1 MPGGI
6 MAAML
11 LGSLGSDDLISEPS
25 ERFVVSVPTSML
37 NREAYVHYVLFYE
50 YIPDYLERRG
60 ALRDAHL
67 ERIAG
72 AMERGELFIGG
83 AFAEPADGAMIVF
96 TADTPAVAEEFA
108 RADPYVRE
116 GLVTKWWVREWTT
129 VVGKDAAQPLQMPGT
144 R

>member
-6 MAAML
+6 MAAMV
-11 LGSLGSDDLISEPS
+11 LGSLGRDDLISERS
-25 ERFVVSVPTSML
+25 ERFVVSVPTFRL
-37 NREAYVHYVLFYE
+37 NWEAYVHYVLFYE
-50 YIPDYLERRG
+50 YILDYLERRG

-67 ERIAG
+67 QRIAG

-96 TADTPAVAEEFA
+96 TVDTPAVAADFA

>member
-1 MPGGI
+1 

-11 LGSLGSDDLISEPS
+11 LGSMGSDDLISGLS
-25 ERFVVSVPTSML
+25 KRSVVAVPTSWL
-37 NREAYVHYVLFYE
+37 YWELYVHYVLFYE
-50 YIPDYLERRG
+50 YVPDYLERRG
-60 ALRDAHL
+60 TLRDAHL
-67 ERIAG
+67 KQIAG

-129 VVGKDAAQPLQMPGT
+129 VVGKDAARPLQMPGT